1 MHAGTPTRL
10 VFTPQVHCLTIDA
23 GPTADGGLYEARF
36 EGPASKVTSDPGGG
50 TITFIRRGQVHPFD
64 FARRSAFITLAPG
77 SEWDIEI
84 QGDATHITADLAG
97 VRLNSLSV
105 TGSLARSAFL
115 LPETD
120 RVVPVRVGG
129 GVRWVTFS
137 RPSGTRVALRGRH
150 GLTSLSLDGEW
161 AGTRAACDWHSDGA
175 ETGGAAPGYEITLDS
190 GSNHLT
196 INEK

>member
-1 MHAGTPTRL
+1 MRAGTPTRL
-10 VFTPQVHCLTIDA
+10 VFTPQVHCLMIDA

-129 GVRWVTFS
+129 GVL
-137 RPSGTRVALRGRH
+137 PAERH
-150 GLTSLSLDGEW
+150 PG
-161 AGTRAACDWHSDGA
+161 RAARQARPHQPLARRRVGRDARRLRLAQRRRRDGRRR
-175 ETGGAAPGYEITLDS
+175 PRL
-190 GSNHLT
+190 
-196 INEK
+196 